1 MLALH
6 PEYQNQVY
14 NEVLAVMPNRDMDLT
29 RADLDKLEFTE
40 LCIREAMR
48 LFPSIPLI
56 ARFATKPIKLTNGV
70 EIPAD
75 VPIVIGLRQI
85 QMQKEYYGPTATQYN
100 PNRLLDE
107 NVKNLPKT
115 TNIPF
120 SYGLRDCIGYFY
132 AQVCLKLY
140 VAYLIR
146 NYYLETSYKSI
157 EELKP
162 LLSIGMVL
170 VDKHMIKLIRRN

>member
-6 PEYQNQVY
+6 PEYQKQVY
-14 NEVLAVMPNRDMDLT
+14 NEVLAVMPNSNMDLAQ
-29 RADLDKLEFTE
+29 ADLDRLEFTD
-40 LCIREAMR
+40 LCIREALR

-56 ARFATKPIKLTNGV
+56 ARFPTKPIKLTNGV
-70 EIPAD
+70 EVPAD

-85 QMQKEYYGPTATQYN
+85 QIQEEYYGPTATQYN
-100 PNRLLDE
+100 PNRLRNE
-107 NVKNLPKT
+107 NGENLPSA

-120 SYGLRDCIGYFY
+120 SYGPRNCIGYFY
-132 AQVCLKLY
+132 AKVCLKLY
-140 VAYLIR
+140 VAFLIR
-146 NYYLETSYKSI
+146 NYHLETSYKSI